1 MIKKL
6 LIANRGEIALRIMA
20 SAKEL
25 GIKTVMVYSEADR
38 NSMPVQLA
46 DEAYCIGPAKP
57 GDSYLNI
64 PAIMTAAELSGAD
77 AIHPGYGFL
86 AENPRFAEIVEA
98 SGLVFVGPSPEH
110 IKLMGNKQE
119 ARRTMES
126 LGVPIL
132 PGSNGVIKRIGEA
145 RRIAEKIGYP
155 IILKAVA
162 GGGGRGMRIINTS
175 AELEENF
182 NTAQR
187 EAYMAFG
194 SPDLYIE
201 KYIENAH
208 HVEIQVIGD
217 GKRAIS
223 IGDREC
229 SMQRR
234 HQKIVEEAPSPFISE
249 ETRQKMMD
257 VVEKA
262 ATALKLRSLT
272 TFEFLVDS
280 EENFY
285 FIEAN
290 TRIQVEH
297 PVTELVTWLDL
308 VKEQLLISSGKR
320 LSFKKEDVKRVGHA
334 IEARINAEDPRT
346 YSPSPGKIHFLFLPG
361 GNGIRVDTA
370 VFQGYEI
377 PPFYDSMIA
386 KVIAYGRTRDEALKK
401 LEIALKHTSIVGVKT
416 NLPLLLKLFESPKFK
431 SGNYT
436 TRFLE
441 EEFNW

>member
-1 MIKKL
+1 MIRKL
-6 LIANRGEIALRIMA
+6 LIANRGEIALRIMT

-25 GIKTVMVYSEADR
+25 GIKTVVVYSEADR
-38 NSMPVQLA
+38 QSMPVQIA

-98 SGLVFVGPSPEH
+98 SGLIFVGPSPEH

-132 PGSNGVIKRIGEA
+132 PGSNGIIKRIGEA

-187 EAYMAFG
+187 ESYMAFG

-201 KYIENAH
+201 KYIEKAH

-217 GKRAIS
+217 GEKAIS

-262 ATALKLRSLT
+262 ATALTLRSLT

-308 VKEQLLISSGKR
+308 VKEQLLISSGYR
-320 LSFKKEDVKRVGHA
+320 LSFKKEDITRVGHA

-361 GNGIRVDTA
+361 GNGIRIDTA

-386 KVIAYGRTRDEALKK
+386 KIVSYGRTRDEALKK

-416 NLPLLLKLFESPKFK
+416 NLPLLLKIFESPEFK

-441 EEFNW
+441 EESNW

>member
-25 GIKTVMVYSEADR
+25 GIKTVVVFSEADR
-38 NSMPVQLA
+38 DSMPVQLA

-57 GDSYLNI
+57 QDSYLNM
-64 PAIMTAAELSGAD
+64 AAVMSAAEISGAD

-86 AENPRFAEIVEA
+86 SENPRFAEIVEA
-98 SGLVFVGPSPEH
+98 EGLIFVGPSPQH
-110 IKLMGNKQE
+110 IKLMGDKQR
-119 ARRTMES
+119 ARRTMEE
-126 LGVPIL
+126 LGVPVL
-132 PGSNGVIKRIGEA
+132 PGSEGVVTRVGEA

-162 GGGGRGMRIINTS
+162 GGGGRGMRIINS
-175 AELEENF
+175 PAELEENF
-182 NTAQR
+182 KTAQR
-187 EAYMAFG
+187 EAYLAFN
-194 SPDLYIE
+194 SQDLYIE
-201 KYIENAH
+201 KYIERAH
-208 HVEIQVIGD
+208 HVEVQIIGD
-217 GKRAIS
+217 GERVIAV
-223 IGDREC
+223 GDREC

-234 HQKIVEEAPSPFISE
+234 HQKIVEEAPSPFISQQ
-249 ETRQKMMD
+249 TREKMLTT
-257 VVEKA
+257 VERA
-262 ATALKLRSLT
+262 AERLGLRSLV
-272 TFEFLVDS
+272 TFEFLVD
-280 EENFY
+280 EDENFY

-297 PVTELVTWLDL
+297 PITEQVTGLDL
-308 VKEQLLISSGKR
+308 VKEQILIASGEK
-320 LSFKKEDVKRVGHA
+320 LSFSREDVKPFGHA
-334 IEARINAEDPRT
+334 IEARINAEDPR
-346 YSPSPGKIHFLFLPG
+346 SFAPSPGRIQFLFLPG

-386 KVIAYGRTRDEALKK
+386 KLIAYGRNREEALHK
-401 LEIALKHTSIVGVKT
+401 LEVALHHTSIVGVKT
-416 NLPLLLKLFESPKFK
+416 NLPLLLSLLKSPQFR

-441 EEFNW
+441 EEFIW

>member
-1 MIKKL
+1 MIRKL

-25 GIKTVMVYSEADR
+25 GIKTVVVFSEADR
-38 NSMPVQLA
+38 DSMPVQLA

-57 GDSYLNI
+57 QDSYLNMA
-64 PAIMTAAELSGAD
+64 AIMSAAEISKAD

-86 AENPRFAEIVEA
+86 SENPRFAEVVEA
-98 SGLVFVGPSPEH
+98 EGLIFVGPSPQH
-110 IKLMGNKQE
+110 IRLMGDKQK
-119 ARRTMES
+119 ARKTMES
-126 LGVPIL
+126 LGVPVL
-132 PGSNGVIKRIGEA
+132 PGSDGVVTRIGEA

-162 GGGGRGMRIINTS
+162 GGGGRGMRIINTP

-182 NTAQR
+182 KTAQR
-187 EAYMAFG
+187 EAYLAFN
-194 SPDLYIE
+194 SQDLYIE
-201 KYIENAH
+201 KYIERAH
-208 HVEIQVIGD
+208 HVEVQIIGD
-217 GKRAIS
+217 GENVVA

-234 HQKIVEEAPSPFISE
+234 HQKIVEEAPSPFISQKTRE
-249 ETRQKMMD
+249 KMLET
-257 VVEKA
+257 VEGA
-262 ATALKLRSLT
+262 ARKLGLRSLI
-272 TFEFLVDS
+272 TFEFLVD
-280 EENFY
+280 EYENFY

-297 PVTELVTWLDL
+297 PVTEQVTGIDL
-308 VKEQLLISSGKR
+308 VKEQILVASGEK
-320 LSFKKEDVKRVGHA
+320 LSFSKDDIAVRGHA
-334 IEARINAEDPRT
+334 IEARLNAEDPRSFT
-346 YSPSPGKIHFLFLPG
+346 PSPGKIQFLYFPG
-361 GNGIRVDTA
+361 GNGIRVDSA

-386 KVIAYGRTRDEALKK
+386 KIIAYGRDRDEAVHK
-401 LEIALKHTSIVGVKT
+401 LDVALHHTSIVGVKT
-416 NLPLLLKLFESPKFK
+416 NLPLLLSLLKSPKFR

-441 EEFNW
+441 EEFIW

>member
-25 GIKTVMVYSEADR
+25 GIKTVIVYSEADK

-46 DEAYCIGPAKP
+46 DEAYCIGPASP
-57 GDSYLNI
+57 SDSYLNI

-86 AENPRFAEIVEA
+86 SENARFAEIVEA
-98 SGLVFVGPSPEH
+98 SGLVFIGPSPKH
-110 IKLMGNKQE
+110 IQLMGNKQE
-119 ARRTMES
+119 ARKTMES

-132 PGSNGVIKRIGEA
+132 PGSNGVIKRIGDA
-145 RRIAEKIGYP
+145 RRTAEKIGYP

-162 GGGGRGMRIINTS
+162 GGGGRGMRIINTPV
-175 AELEENF
+175 ELEENF
-182 NTAQR
+182 TTAQR

-201 KYIENAH
+201 KYIERAH
-208 HVEIQVIGD
+208 HVEVQVIGD
-217 GKRAIS
+217 GKKAIS

-249 ETRQKMMD
+249 ETRQRMLD

-262 ATALKLRSLT
+262 ATSLKLRSLV
-272 TFEFLVDS
+272 TFEFLVDQK
-280 EENFY
+280 ENFY

-297 PVTELVTWLDL
+297 PVTELVTWVDL
-308 VKEQLLISSGKR
+308 IKEQILIASGGKMTT
-320 LSFKKEDVKRVGHA
+320 KKENLRRIGHA
-334 IEARINAEDPRT
+334 IEARINAEDPQT
-346 YSPSPGKIHFLFLPG
+346 FSPSPGKIHFLFFPG

-377 PPFYDSMIA
+377 PPYYDSMIA
-386 KVIAYGRTRDEALKK
+386 KIIAYGRTRREALRK
-401 LEIALKHTSIVGVKT
+401 LEVALKHTSIVGVKT
-416 NLPLLLKLFESPKFK
+416 NLPLLLKLFESPEFL

-441 EEFNW
+441 EEFVW

>member
-25 GIKTVMVYSEADR
+25 GIKTVVVYSEADR
-38 NSMPVQLA
+38 QSMPVQLA

-77 AIHPGYGFL
+77 AVHPGYGFL
-86 AENPRFAEIVEA
+86 AENSRFAEIVEA
-98 SGLVFVGPSPEH
+98 SGLIFVGPAPEH

-187 EAYMAFG
+187 ESYMAFG

-201 KYIENAH
+201 KYIEKAH

-217 GKRAIS
+217 GESAIS

-249 ETRQKMMD
+249 ATRQKMMD

-280 EENFY
+280 DEKFY

-297 PVTELVTWLDL
+297 PVTELVTWIDL
-308 VKEQLLISSGKR
+308 VKEQLLIASGNK
-320 LSFKKEDVKRVGHA
+320 LSFKKKDVKRVGHA
-334 IEARINAEDPRT
+334 IEARINAEDPIT

-386 KVIAYGRTRDEALKK
+386 KVIAYGKTRDEALKK

-416 NLPLLLKLFESPKFK
+416 NLPLLLKIFESPEFK